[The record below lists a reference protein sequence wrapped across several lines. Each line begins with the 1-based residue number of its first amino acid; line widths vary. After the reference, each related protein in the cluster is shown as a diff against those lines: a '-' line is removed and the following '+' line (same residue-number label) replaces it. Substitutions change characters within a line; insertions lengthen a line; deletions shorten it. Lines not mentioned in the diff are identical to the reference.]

1 MSKQDYPHDGK
12 FYSMASS
19 DKGSIDTY
27 ASTLDG
33 ELFNV
38 MSVLAG
44 QEGVVVATNVSYE
57 DAKDCARAEIAKAKA
72 KRAAHIL
79 ATIPM
84 GIIQLDHKW
93 ALEYK

>member
-1 MSKQDYPHDGK
+1 
-12 FYSMASS
+12 
-19 DKGSIDTY
+19 
-27 ASTLDG
+27 
-33 ELFNV
+33 
-38 MSVLAG
+38 
-44 QEGVVVATNVSYE
+44 VSYE
-57 DAKDCARAEIAKAKA
+57 EAKDCAKAEISKAKA